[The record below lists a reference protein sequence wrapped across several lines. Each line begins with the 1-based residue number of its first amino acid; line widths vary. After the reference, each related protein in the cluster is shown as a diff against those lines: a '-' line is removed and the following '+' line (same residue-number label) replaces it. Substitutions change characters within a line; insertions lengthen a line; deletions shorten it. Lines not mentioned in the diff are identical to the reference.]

1 MREVMDDSLR
11 GRIDHLVYAAPRL
24 DEAVAL
30 LERMLGVRAAPG
42 GQHLGRG
49 TRNALI
55 GLGPACYLEIIGPD
69 PEQREFEG
77 PRWFGIDQLT
87 RARLAAWAARASS
100 IEVIWERARQQGVEL
115 GPIGEG
121 SRQRPDGSWLRWQ
134 FTDPVVHAMD
144 GVVPFLIDW
153 GESRHPARDAP
164 VGCTLVDFRAEH
176 PDPPRARHALS
187 VLELNLDVQRGS
199 DAALIATIECPH
211 GRVEL
216 R

>member
-1 MREVMDDSLR
+1 MDDSLR
-11 GRIDHLVYAAPRL
+11 GQIDHLVYAAPRL
-24 DEAVAL
+24 DEAVDH
-30 LERMLGVRAAPG
+30 LEQWLGVRAAPG
-42 GQHLGRG
+42 GQHRGRG

-55 GLGPACYLEIIGPD
+55 GLGGDCYLEVIGPD

-77 PRWFGIDQLT
+77 PRWFGIDHLT
-87 RARLAAWAARASS
+87 HARLAAWAVKASS
-100 IEVIWERARQQGVEL
+100 IEAIKKRARQHGVEL
-115 GPIGEG
+115 GPIGDG
-121 SRQRPDGSWLRWQ
+121 SRQRPDGSWLRWK
-134 FTDPVVHAMD
+134 FTDPVVQSMD

-153 GESRHPARDAP
+153 GESHHPARAAP
-164 VGCTLVDFRAEH
+164 AGCTLVDFRAEH
-176 PDPPRARHALS
+176 PDPTRARHALS